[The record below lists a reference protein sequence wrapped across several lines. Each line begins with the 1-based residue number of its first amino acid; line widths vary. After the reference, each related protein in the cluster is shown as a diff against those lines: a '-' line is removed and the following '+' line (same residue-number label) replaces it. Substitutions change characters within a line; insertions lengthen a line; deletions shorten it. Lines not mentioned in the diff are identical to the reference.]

1 MITVTIW
8 EFISGHKY
16 VAITMK
22 LVAREQE
29 KGISYNTVLGLHK
42 RGQIQ
47 HPTEQL
53 LIGTIPI
60 YPDCQ

>member
-1 MITVTIW
+1 
-8 EFISGHKY
+8 
-16 VAITMK
+16 MK

>member
-8 EFISGHKY
+8 VFISGHKCI
-16 VAITMK
+16 AITMK
-22 LVAREQE
+22 LVARRQE
-29 KGISYNTVLGLHK
+29 KGISYNTVLGMHK

-53 LIGTIPI
+53 LIGTILV
-60 YPDCQ
+60 YPDC